1 MGGAISALDG
11 TPNSNEVN
19 TMLNVILKEMFQRA
33 DLVDLYSLADP
44 DKCTKYLVVAAD
56 AMRELFKRVNLEPR
70 VGEKGVL
77 YFQKIDSLKK
87 ANPLGPEKTEKACR
101 QLSFFFIRIFH
112 IYGALTLSIM
122 DSELPKYEDE
132 RMAGKSRVIRPNS
145 SKVIKGFE
153 QPNLSKRGWLGFGG
167 ALVAGAVPGAP
178 GAPGGSGSYY
188 LVDARAGVY
197 KILNRFLLVPDGFG
211 PALEGSTDLMLFD
224 GYPALT
230 MAQDQLYD
238 NPRQVKNFSDL
249 TVARPVIDYRFK
261 AGDRFRN
268 MTATLQMTLN
278 GNDIDVSLE
287 NITLSNRTTQ
297 IAAPPNLAEKLLGR
311 RPGDPNPLSNKDKPL
326 PAVIVDLFNQAK
338 DIMEPPKFSGVDF
351 MHKFNLIRTLDGDSV
366 KIEGSSKL
374 YMRNPRADLARSR
387 FTVEFLDKLKIG
399 ERTQNIEIS
408 AQVKIEKGNRSQY
421 RVIIDLDSMQTD
433 PAGLIDV
440 LEKKVRTYNTF
451 TADINNPSVPP
462 RGDDADETIP
472 AYMQKAFE
480 KILKTFSE
488 NGHDDDIDT
497 RGKPKPYESEKI
509 PEEFKVQRI
518 WKALAK
524 NPPIKSHCVARAL
537 QLLNAA
543 AIRDPQ
549 SRETYSSIC
558 KVNFP
563 YIKDG
568 SLPQPGKP
576 ITTSDGIYAM
586 AMLFVDHLD
595 KDFLPKI
602 TQNTAFDAFKQNL
615 RASFERVA
623 DAAAPESIS
632 RIKELQMP
640 VCKGHSEERIH
651 VIDQSLQYFLREK
664 ANELV
669 RQQMTH
675 VSNAM
680 RLIFK
685 LFDEQDLRK
694 GKMQINANILTRGMP
709 AINELAE
716 EARNVLITYYS
727 NCEKTYTEG
736 LYRLQAST
744 AADIEF
750 R

>member
-1 MGGAISALDG
+1 MGGAISALAG
-11 TPNSNEVN
+11 TPNPNEVN

-44 DKCTKYLVVAAD
+44 DKCSKYLVVAAD

-87 ANPLGPEKTEKACR
+87 ANPLGADKTEKACR

-132 RMAGKSRVIRPNS
+132 RMTGKGQVVRPNS

-167 ALVAGAVPGAP
+167 ALVAGAVPGVP
-178 GAPGGSGSYY
+178 GAPGGSGSFY

-230 MAQDQLYD
+230 VAQDQLYD
-238 NPRQVKNFSDL
+238 TPRQVKNFSDL

-297 IAAPPNLAEKLLGR
+297 IAAPPNLTEKLVGR

-338 DIMEPPKFSGVDF
+338 DIMEPPKFSSVDF

-366 KIEGSSKL
+366 KIEGASKL
-374 YMRNPRADLARSR
+374 YMQSPRAYLARSS
-387 FTVEFLDKLKIG
+387 FIVEFADKLKIG
-399 ERTQNIEIS
+399 ERSQNIEM
-408 AQVKIEKGNRSQY
+408 ATRVKIEKGNRSQY
-421 RVIIDLDSMQTD
+421 RVIIDLDTIATE
-433 PAGLIDV
+433 PEGLIDM
-440 LEKKVRTYNTF
+440 LDKRTRTYSTF

-462 RGDDADETIP
+462 AGERAGETIP
-472 AYMQKAFE
+472 GFIQGAFE
-480 KILKTFSE
+480 KILKTFSDE
-488 NGHDDDIDT
+488 DAINT
-497 RGKPKPYESEKI
+497 RGTPKPYESDKI
-509 PEEFKVQRI
+509 PAEFKVQRI

-563 YIKDG
+563 YIRDG

-576 ITTSDGIYAM
+576 ITTSDGIYSM

-595 KDFLPKI
+595 NDFLPKI
-602 TQNTAFDAFKQNL
+602 TQTTAFDMFKQNL
-615 RASFERVA
+615 RTSFERVA
-623 DAAAPESIS
+623 DAAAPDSIS
-632 RIKELQMP
+632 SIKELQMP
-640 VCKGHSEERIH
+640 VCKGHSEERMHI
-651 VIDQSLQYFLREK
+651 IDQGLQSFLRDK

-685 LFDEQDLRK
+685 LFDEQHLRN
-694 GKMQINANILTRGMP
+694 GKMQINADILTRGMP

-736 LYRLQAST
+736 LYRLQGST